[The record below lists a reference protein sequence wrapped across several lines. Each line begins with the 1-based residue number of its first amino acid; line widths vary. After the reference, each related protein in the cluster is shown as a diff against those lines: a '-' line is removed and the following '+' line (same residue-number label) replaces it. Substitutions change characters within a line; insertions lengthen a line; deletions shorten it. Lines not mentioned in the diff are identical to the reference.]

1 MTIGRKLAR
10 FLSVRFPSY
19 DPSSQRRTLD
29 RENNAA
35 LPSLDAAWAY
45 FEHSQLP
52 RHKVDTMD
60 EDKQDSV
67 AATLPSSSPAFGLVA
82 RHVRRLR
89 NRPKDCIQRADY
101 GERTERTRL
110 YNVLTTPESALAEFG
125 MSVGIYFWTLRILA
139 SISLI
144 AGLLSLPTMIYFSS
158 TKYNS
163 NVNDVKL
170 GILGSAVCSDSDW
183 VPCPTCTRSDWD
195 LFPSTYSRFATSGDL
210 TFILRN
216 NCEIRFSD
224 AIVAMVVLV
233 FVCISFFVM
242 NLISKRREVQL
253 DEESQTTSDYS
264 VQVMNPPSDAFD
276 PDEWKEFFSQF
287 DDAKVAVVT
296 VAVDN
301 EALIRTLEKRR
312 TTIQQMKYLIQPG
325 IQFDP
330 TDLDKMAN
338 QCLPVPRWKRYFL
351 LQKSAEELQL
361 KVKKIEAAAEALA
374 REEMNVST
382 VFVTFDTERSQRLA
396 LNALSSSGLQRL
408 LRPRRVPGELKFRGQ
423 YTLHVVEPAEP
434 SSVRWHNLDESLVTK
449 VTTCVLSFIVSCAA
463 ITFGAYL
470 VYLAGQ
476 TSPIWA
482 SLTVTGINQVT
493 PRICKFI
500 SNWFESHS
508 SDGSYQASLYVKMT
522 IFKWVNTAVVTAI
535 ITPFV
540 FTVDPGST
548 KLINKVYAIFFAE
561 LLVNPLILISDA
573 WGHIQRHILGP
584 REVDQERMNLRFTG
598 GSFLVALR
606 YTEMTKII
614 FLTFFYSAI
623 FPAGY
628 FFAAASLA
636 INYIVDKFCLLR
648 SYGPAPKVGNDVAKF
663 SRSFFFTSALVVY
676 VLMVSYTFAGFPF
689 DNACNTFDN
698 VTSDY
703 VGSFNLVTGDG
714 QSVASITIDESNTAY
729 SYCLQDMFKF
739 RNPSAFPAIPQFQR
753 EGSQWMTPDQES
765 ATRLLGWTSVVVIFL
780 IALMLSRTIFNLTL
794 RKLIFRPYR
803 PTGKASSQ
811 RFSETTGRYG
821 YVPRIKSPRFQY
833 PLLACNISAIDPE
846 LVDWSDPSSSFPFD
860 EHNLI
865 YDVPGI
871 SSRCDKQVFSVV
883 KSWHNI

>member
-1 MTIGRKLAR
+1 M
-10 FLSVRFPSY
+10 P
-19 DPSSQRRTLD
+19 
-29 RENNAA
+29 
-35 LPSLDAAWAY
+35 
-45 FEHSQLP
+45 
-52 RHKVDTMD
+52 
-60 EDKQDSV
+60 
-67 AATLPSSSPAFGLVA
+67 
-82 RHVRRLR
+82 
-89 NRPKDCIQRADY
+89 
-101 GERTERTRL
+101 
-110 YNVLTTPESALAEFG
+110 
-125 MSVGIYFWTLRILA
+125 
-139 SISLI
+139 
-144 AGLLSLPTMIYFSS
+144 
-158 TKYNS
+158 
-163 NVNDVKL
+163 
-170 GILGSAVCSDSDW
+170 
-183 VPCPTCTRSDWD
+183 
-195 LFPSTYSRFATSGDL
+195 
-210 TFILRN
+210 
-216 NCEIRFSD
+216 
-224 AIVAMVVLV
+224 
-233 FVCISFFVM
+233 
-242 NLISKRREVQL
+242 
-253 DEESQTTSDYS
+253 
-264 VQVMNPPSDAFD
+264 FD

-301 EALIRTLEKRR
+301 EAALIRTLEKRQ

-330 TDLDKMAN
+330 SDLEKMAN
-338 QCLPVPRWKRYFL
+338 QCLPFPRWKRYFL
-351 LQKSAEELQL
+351 LQKSAKELLL
-361 KVKKIEAAAEALA
+361 KVKKIKAVAEELA

-396 LNALSSSGLQRL
+396 LNAALSSSGLQRL
-408 LRPRRVPGELKFRGQ
+408 LRRRRVPGELKFRGQ
-423 YTLHVVEPAEP
+423 YMLHVVEPAEP

-449 VTTCVLSFIVSCAA
+449 VTSTCVLSFIVSCAA

-522 IFKWVNTAVVTAI
+522 IFKWVKTAVVTAI

-548 KLINKVYAIFFAE
+548 KLINKVNAIFFAE

-573 WGHIQRHILGP
+573 WGHIQRHIIGP

-606 YTEMTKII
+606 YTEMAKII
-614 FLTFFYSAI
+614 FLTFFYSTI

-636 INYIVDKFCLLR
+636 INYIVDKFCLQR

-698 VTSDY
+698 VTSEY

-714 QSVASITIDESNTAY
+714 QLVASITIDESNTAY
-729 SYCLQDMFKF
+729 YSYCLQDMFKF
-739 RNPSAFPAIPQFQR
+739 
-753 EGSQWMTPDQES
+753 SQEP
-765 ATRLLGWTSVVVIFL
+765 
-780 IALMLSRTIFNLTL
+780 
-794 RKLIFRPYR
+794 KH
-803 PTGKASSQ
+803 
-811 RFSETTGRYG
+811 
-821 YVPRIKSPRFQY
+821 VPRHSSISERR
-833 PLLACNISAIDPE
+833 LA
-846 LVDWSDPSSSFPFD
+846 VDDT
-860 EHNLI
+860 
-865 YDVPGI
+865 
-871 SSRCDKQVFSVV
+871 
-883 KSWHNI
+883 